1 MPDVLQRTAV
11 RWTLAIALWSTLL
24 SLGLFGFVYWRTAA
38 FMQAE
43 LAHALRHELGYASSE
58 PNAAAGRIETWLG
71 EDLHSVR
78 FAGLFDTDGQRLAGN
93 LDTAPA
99 DLPDDG
105 AVRRIG
111 IQVAIAGRR
120 LHEELWSAARTL
132 PDGRTVVV
140 AHDTD
145 EVDRAKATV
154 VHGLGLALLPMLA
167 LSILGGALLAGRA
180 RRRVAITEDAVAR
193 LMRGD
198 LRQRLPVDDS
208 DDAFDRLARDVNA
221 LLDEIER
228 LMDEVRGVGDAIAH
242 DLRTPLTRLRARLER
257 SREQAR
263 SVEEFREAVDQGLV
277 WIDQT
282 LAMVTAVLRIGEIEH
297 GRRCA
302 GFTTL
307 DLGLTLAETAEFFE
321 PMAEDKGVRL
331 TLSIPA
337 GAHAI
342 RGDRDL
348 IFEALSNLVDNAV
361 KFTPP
366 GGEVSLGLTNEPEI
380 VRVTVADTGPGI
392 REAERSRVFN
402 RFYRSEPARQTVGNG
417 LGLGLVVAIVKLHGA
432 TIQLEDAPSA
442 GARFEL
448 TFREQR

>member
-1 MPDVLQRTAV
+1 MPSILKRTFV
-11 RWTLAIALWSTLL
+11 RWTLAIALWTMLL
-24 SLGLFGFVYWRTAA
+24 SLTLFGFVYWRTAA
-38 FMQAE
+38 FMEAE
-43 LAHALRHELGYASSE
+43 LAHNLRHELAYASSE
-58 PNAAAGRIETWLG
+58 PDVSASRIATWLG

-78 FAGLFDTDGQRLAGN
+78 FAGVFGSDGQRLAGN
-93 LDTAPA
+93 LDTAPV
-99 DLPDDG
+99 DLPNDG

-111 IQVAIAGRR
+111 TQVAISGRR
-120 LHEELWSAARTL
+120 LREELWSAARTL

-180 RRRVAITEDAVAR
+180 RRRVAITEATVAR

-198 LRQRLPVDDS
+198 LRQRLPVGDT
-208 DDAFDRLARDVNA
+208 DDAFDRLARDVNR

-228 LMDEVRGVGDAIAH
+228 LMDEVSSVGDAIAH

-282 LAMVTAVLRIGEIEH
+282 LTMVTAVLRIGEIEH

-302 GFTTL
+302 GFSTV

-321 PMAEDKGVRL
+321 PMAEEKGVRL
-331 TLSIPA
+331 TLSIPT
-337 GAHAI
+337 GTHQI

-348 IFEALSNLVDNAV
+348 IFEALSNLIDNAV

-366 GGEVSLGLTNEPEI
+366 GGTVSVGLTNE
-380 VRVTVADTGPGI
+380 RDTVLVSVDDTGPGI
-392 REAERSRVFN
+392 PRAEHHKVFS
-402 RFYRSEPARQTVGNG
+402 RFYRSELARQNAGNG
-417 LGLGLVVAIVKLHGA
+417 LGLGLVAAIAKLHDG
-432 TIQLEDAPSA
+432 TVSLGDLPSG

-448 TFREQR
+448 AFRR